1 LKILVS
7 WLRDFVPITV
17 SVKQLADGLT
27 MRGFEVSAIDPAP
40 VIPERPRNSEDA
52 VLDLE
57 ITTNRPD
64 CLSVIGIAREVSTL
78 FGTELQIPALP
89 AASSTSSADSLSVT
103 VEDHAQD
110 LCARYTAST
119 GNVRVEPS
127 PDWLSARLRAADV
140 RPVNNV
146 VDVTNYVLLELGH
159 PMHAF
164 DRDQLKGDEI
174 RIRQAR
180 AGEIVKTLDD
190 EDRALTDQMLV
201 IADQVNAQAVAG
213 IMGSAAS
220 EVTASTKRVTL
231 ESAYFTPRSIRR
243 TSKELG
249 LSTEASYRFER
260 GADIE
265 APLGAML
272 RAQQL
277 LIEIGACSS
286 WSTIVDHYPAK
297 HIQPSVSLR
306 HARIKRVL
314 GIDVEPS
321 FVIKTLTQLGFNL
334 ATASQPD
341 APLEWNVTVPTHRVD
356 VGREIDLIEEIARH
370 YGYDRLPST
379 FPVLLSPPNPK
390 SNYITQQ
397 QTVRHAL
404 TASGCSEA
412 ITYGFIEEIAGTA
425 FLPEGEDPVRVA
437 NPLSEK
443 YDILRPSLLPGL
455 VDSLI
460 YNRRREHHDIR
471 LFEIGHRFT
480 ANAGETAGVAL
491 VLTGSSRLEH
501 WSNTERKTD
510 LYDLIGII
518 DTLCDALG
526 IVVTYAADTQPAFVP
541 GQTSRISA
549 TSPAKPNKSVTLGY
563 LGQLDQAFCRKR
575 GLPAAGDDLY
585 AAELDLGV
593 AAAVATDRRR
603 MIAQPLPRH
612 PSVLRDIA
620 IIIDAALPAATVRGT
635 IRQAGPATLLSIREF
650 DRYEG
655 ENVAAGCISLAF
667 RLTFR
672 ASDRTLTD
680 TEVQQSMDSIVE
692 ALQTTHDAVLR

>member
-1 LKILVS
+1 M
-7 WLRDFVPITV
+7 PITV

-40 VIPERPRNSEDA
+40 VIPERPTNSEDA

-64 CLSVIGIAREVSTL
+64 CLSIIGIAREVSTL
-78 FGTELQIPALP
+78 FGTELHIPTVP
-89 AASSTSSADSLSVT
+89 TASSTSSTDSLSIT

-127 PDWLSARLRAADV
+127 PAWLSARLMAADV

-146 VDVTNYVLLELGH
+146 VDVTNYVLIELGH

-190 EDRALTDQMLV
+190 ENRALTDQMLV
-201 IADQVNAQAVAG
+201 IADQVSPQAVAG
-213 IMGSAAS
+213 VMGGAAS

-277 LIEIGACSS
+277 LKEIGACSS
-286 WSTIVDHYPAK
+286 WSAIVDHYPAK
-297 HIQPSVSLR
+297 HIQPTVSLR

-314 GIDVEPS
+314 GIDVESS
-321 FVIKTLTQLGFNL
+321 FVLKTLSQLGFNL
-334 ATASQPD
+334 TTASQLD

-397 QTVRHAL
+397 QTVRHTL

-480 ANAGETAGVAL
+480 VNAGETTGVA
-491 VLTGSSRLEH
+491 VILTGASLLKH

-510 LYDLIGII
+510 IYDLIGII

-526 IVVTYAADTQPAFVP
+526 MIVAYTADIRPTFVP
-541 GQTSRISA
+541 GQTSRICA
-549 TSPAKPNKSVTLGY
+549 TGKAKQNKTIEIGY
-563 LGQLDQAFCRKR
+563 LGQLDPTFCRQR
-575 GLPAAGDDLY
+575 GLPAAGDNLY
-585 AAELDLGV
+585 AAELDLG
-593 AAAVATDRRR
+593 AAALVATDRRR
-603 MIAQPLPRH
+603 MVAQPLPRH

-620 IIIDAALPAATVRGT
+620 IIIDAALPAAAVRGT
-635 IRQAGPATLLSIREF
+635 IRQAGPTTLLSIQEF

-655 ENVAAGCISLAF
+655 KNVTAGCISLAF

-672 ASDRTLTD
+672 APDRTLTD
-680 TEVQQSMDSIVE
+680 TEVQQSMDSIVA
-692 ALQTTHDAVLR
+692 ALQTTHGAVLR

>member
-1 LKILVS
+1 MKILVS

-40 VIPERPRNSEDA
+40 VIPDRPSTSEDA

-78 FGTELQIPALP
+78 YGIKLHMPELP
-89 AASSTSSADSLSVT
+89 ATPSTNTDSLSVT

-127 PDWLSARLRAADV
+127 PAWLSARLMAADV

-174 RIRQAR
+174 RVRQAR
-180 AGEIVKTLDD
+180 AGEIVKTLDG

-201 IADQVNAQAVAG
+201 IADQVSPQAIAG
-213 IMGSAAS
+213 VMGGAAS

-243 TSKELG
+243 TSKEIG

-265 APLGAML
+265 APLRAMV

-286 WSTIVDHYPAK
+286 WNALLDHYPVK
-297 HIQPSVSLR
+297 HIQPTVSLR
-306 HARIKRVL
+306 HGRIKRVL
-314 GIDVEPS
+314 GIDVKPS
-321 FVIKTLTQLGFNL
+321 FVVKTLTQLGFNL
-334 ATASQPD
+334 TTASQSD

-356 VGREIDLIEEIARH
+356 VSREIDLIEEIARH
-370 YGYDRLPST
+370 HGYDRLPST

-390 SNYITQQ
+390 SKYIEQQ
-397 QTVRHAL
+397 RTVRHAL

-412 ITYGFIEEIAGTA
+412 ITYGFIEGNAGTA
-425 FLPEGEDPVRVA
+425 FLTEGEDPIRVA

-480 ANAGETAGVAL
+480 VNAGETAGVAL
-491 VLTGSSRLEH
+491 ILTGASLLEH

-510 LYDLIGII
+510 LYDLIGIV

-526 IVVTYAADTQPAFVP
+526 IAATYTADTRPTFVP

-549 TSPAKPNKSVTLGY
+549 TGQAKTDKSITLGY
-563 LGQLDQAFCRKR
+563 LGQLAPDFCRKR
-575 GLPAAGDDLY
+575 GLPAAGDDIY
-585 AAELDLGV
+585 AAELNLGA

-603 MIAQPLPRH
+603 MLAQPLPRH

-620 IIIDAALPAATVRGT
+620 IIVDAALPAAAVRGT
-635 IRQAGPATLLSIREF
+635 IRKAGPETLLSIREF

-655 ENVAAGCISLAF
+655 ENVTAGCISLAF

-680 TEVQQSMDSIVE
+680 TEVQQSMDRIVD
-692 ALQTTHDAVLR
+692 ALQTTHGAVLR

>member
-1 LKILVS
+1 
-7 WLRDFVPITV
+7 
-17 SVKQLADGLT
+17 

-40 VIPERPRNSEDA
+40 VIPERPTNSEDA

-78 FGTELQIPALP
+78 FGADLNSPALSVIP
-89 AASSTSSADSLSVT
+89 SEDDPLTVT
-103 VEDHAQD
+103 VEDHAQE
-110 LCARYTAST
+110 LCARYAAST
-119 GNVRVEPS
+119 GDVHVAPS
-127 PDWLSARLRAADV
+127 PSWLSSRLMAADV

-164 DRDQLKGDEI
+164 DRDQLTGDEI
-174 RIRQAR
+174 RIRQAH
-180 AGEIVKTLDD
+180 AGELIKTLDG
-190 EDRALTDQMLV
+190 EVRRLTDQMLV
-201 IADQVNAQAVAG
+201 IADQVSPQAIAG
-213 IMGSAAS
+213 VMGGAAS
-220 EVTASTKRVTL
+220 EVTVSTKRVTL
-231 ESAYFTPRSIRR
+231 ESAYFAPRSVRR

-265 APLGAML
+265 APLRAML
-272 RAQQL
+272 HAQQL
-277 LIEIGACSS
+277 LTEIGACTS
-286 WSTIVDHYPAK
+286 WSTILDHYPVK
-297 HIQPSVSLR
+297 HIRPTVSLR

-321 FVIKTLTQLGFNL
+321 FVLNTLKQLGFDVT
-334 ATASQPD
+334 TASQSD
-341 APLEWNVTVPTHRVD
+341 TQLEWSVTIPTHRVD
-356 VGREIDLIEEIARH
+356 VSREIDLIEEIARH
-370 YGYDRLPST
+370 HGYDRLPST
-379 FPVLLSPPNPK
+379 FPAMFSPPNPTSK
-390 SNYITQQ
+390 YIQQ
-397 QTVRHAL
+397 QRAVRHAL

-425 FLPEGEDPVRVA
+425 FLSEGEDPVRVA

-455 VDSLI
+455 VDSLV

-471 LFEIGHRFT
+471 LFEIGRRFT
-480 ANAGETAGVAL
+480 INTGETAGVAL
-491 VLTGSSRLEH
+491 ILTGASLLEH
-501 WSNTERKTD
+501 WSNNERKTD
-510 LYDLIGII
+510 LYDLIGIV

-526 IVVTYAADTQPAFVP
+526 IVATYILDTRPVFVP
-541 GQTSRISA
+541 GQTSRITA
-549 TSPAKPNKSVTLGY
+549 TNQAKPDKPITLGY
-563 LGQLDQAFCRKR
+563 LGQLAPAFCRKR
-575 GLPAAGDDLY
+575 GLPAAGDNIY
-585 AAELDLGV
+585 AAELDLGA

-620 IIIDAALPAATVRGT
+620 IIVDATLPAATVRGT

-655 ENVAAGCISLAF
+655 ENVAAGCISLGF

-680 TEVQQSMDSIVE
+680 TEVQESMDSIVA
-692 ALQTTHDAVLR
+692 ALQTTHGAVLR

>member
-1 LKILVS
+1 LKILIS
-7 WLRDFVPITV
+7 WLRDFVPITA

-40 VIPERPRNSEDA
+40 VIPERPTDSEDA

-78 FGTELQIPALP
+78 FGTDLNVPALP
-89 AASSTSSADSLSVT
+89 AVPSTNTDSLRVT
-103 VEDHAQD
+103 IEDHAQD

-119 GNVRVEPS
+119 GTVHVEPS
-127 PDWLSARLRAADV
+127 PAWLSARLMAVDI

-164 DRDQLKGDEI
+164 DRHQLKGDEI

-180 AGEIVKTLDD
+180 TGELVKTLDG

-201 IADQVNAQAVAG
+201 IADQVNPQAVAG
-213 IMGSAAS
+213 VMGGAAS
-220 EVTASTKRVTL
+220 EVTASTKRITL

-265 APLGAML
+265 APVRAML

-277 LIEIGACSS
+277 LIDIGACSS
-286 WSTIVDHYPAK
+286 WSAILDHYPVK
-297 HIQPSVSLR
+297 HVQPTVTLR
-306 HARIKRVL
+306 HGQIKRLL

-321 FVIKTLTQLGFNL
+321 FVLNTLTQLGFNL
-334 ATASQPD
+334 TTASQSD
-341 APLEWNVTVPTHRVD
+341 TSLAWNVTAPTHRVD

-379 FPVLLSPPNPK
+379 FPALLSPPRPK
-390 SNYITQQ
+390 SNYIEQQ
-397 QTVRHAL
+397 RVVRHTL

-412 ITYGFIEEIAGTA
+412 ITYGFIEEIIGTA

-455 VDSLI
+455 IDSLV

-471 LFEIGHRFT
+471 LFEIGRRFT
-480 ANAGETAGVAL
+480 VNDGETAGVG
-491 VLTGSSRLEH
+491 VILTGASLLQH
-501 WSNTERKTD
+501 WSTTERKTD
-510 LYDLIGII
+510 LYDLIG
-518 DTLCDALG
+518 
-526 IVVTYAADTQPAFVP
+526 
-541 GQTSRISA
+541 
-549 TSPAKPNKSVTLGY
+549 
-563 LGQLDQAFCRKR
+563 
-575 GLPAAGDDLY
+575 
-585 AAELDLGV
+585 
-593 AAAVATDRRR
+593 
-603 MIAQPLPRH
+603 
-612 PSVLRDIA
+612 
-620 IIIDAALPAATVRGT
+620 
-635 IRQAGPATLLSIREF
+635 
-650 DRYEG
+650 
-655 ENVAAGCISLAF
+655 
-667 RLTFR
+667 
-672 ASDRTLTD
+672 
-680 TEVQQSMDSIVE
+680 
-692 ALQTTHDAVLR
+692 

>member
-1 LKILVS
+1 MKILVS

-40 VIPERPRNSEDA
+40 VIPERPTDSDDA

-64 CLSVIGIAREVSTL
+64 CLSVIGIAREVATL
-78 FGTELQIPALP
+78 LGTDLNIPVLP
-89 AASSTSSADSLSVT
+89 AASSITDSLDVT
-103 VEDHAQD
+103 IEDHAQD

-119 GNVRVEPS
+119 GNVHVEPS
-127 PDWLSARLRAADV
+127 PAWLSARLMAADV

-174 RIRQAR
+174 RIRR
-180 AGEIVKTLDD
+180 AHEGEIIKTLDG
-190 EDRALTDQMLV
+190 EDRALINHMLV
-201 IADQVNAQAVAG
+201 IADQVNPQAVAG
-213 IMGSAAS
+213 VMGGAAS

-231 ESAYFTPRSIRR
+231 ESAYFAPRSIRR

-265 APLGAML
+265 APLEAML

-286 WSTIVDHYPAK
+286 WSAILDHYPVK

-321 FVIKTLTQLGFNL
+321 FVINTLTQLGFNL
-334 ATASQPD
+334 TTASQSD
-341 APLEWNVTVPTHRVD
+341 TPLEWNVTVPTHRVD
-356 VGREIDLIEEIARH
+356 VSREIDLIEEIARH
-370 YGYDRLPST
+370 HGYDRLPST

-390 SNYITQQ
+390 SSYLAQQ
-397 QTVRHAL
+397 RTVRHAL
-404 TASGCSEA
+404 TASSCSEA

-425 FLPEGEDPVRVA
+425 FLPKGEDPVRVA

-455 VDSLI
+455 VDALI

-480 ANAGETAGVAL
+480 VNAGETAGVA
-491 VLTGSSRLEH
+491 VILTGASLLEH

-510 LYDLIGII
+510 LYDLLGII
-518 DTLCDALG
+518 DTVCDALG
-526 IVVTYAADTQPAFVP
+526 IVANYTADTRPTFVP

-549 TSPAKPNKSVTLGY
+549 TSQAEPDKSLTLGY
-563 LGQLDQAFCRKR
+563 LGQLDPTFCRQR
-575 GLPAAGDDLY
+575 GLPAAGDHLY
-585 AAELDLGV
+585 AAELDLGI

-603 MIAQPLPRH
+603 MTAQPLPRH

-620 IIIDAALPAATVRGT
+620 IIVDTALPAATVRGT
-635 IRQAGPATLLSIREF
+635 IREAGPETLLSIKEF

-655 ENVAAGCISLAF
+655 ENVSAGCISLAF

-680 TEVQQSMDSIVE
+680 SEVQQSMDSIVT
-692 ALQTTHDAVLR
+692 ALQATHNAVLR